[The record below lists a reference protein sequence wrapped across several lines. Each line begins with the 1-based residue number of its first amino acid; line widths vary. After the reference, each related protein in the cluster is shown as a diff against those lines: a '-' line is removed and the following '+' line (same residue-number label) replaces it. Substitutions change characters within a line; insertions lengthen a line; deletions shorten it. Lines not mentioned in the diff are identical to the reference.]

1 MLRRKE
7 EIVSD
12 NDIVILSAVRTA
24 QGRFMGG
31 FAKTPAVDLGAL
43 VMKEALDR
51 AGVRGEQLGE
61 VIFGNVIQ
69 AGLGQ
74 NSARQAEIKAG
85 IPVEVPAI
93 TVNRVCVSSAAAM
106 ALAANAI
113 KAGDGD
119 IFLVGGMENM
129 TRAPWVLQN
138 GRTGY
143 RMGMPTDEMYDTM
156 VWDGLWDAFGNYHM
170 GVTAE
175 TLCEQ
180 FGITREQQDEVAYK
194 SHINAVAAIDG
205 GRFKD
210 EIVPVVIPQRKGDPI
225 VIDADECPRRDASLE
240 SLAKLKAFFKEGG
253 VVTAG
258 NASALSD
265 GASAVVV
272 ASRTKAAGLGLRP
285 IATLLSSATAACAPE
300 IMGLGETKAAQ
311 LALEKAGLTAKDVDL
326 AELNEAFACV
336 AALATRELGLDP
348 DIVNVNGGAVA
359 LGHPL
364 GSTGTRMVV
373 TLIHEL
379 QKRGKTIGLTGACVG
394 GGQGAGSVIKIEG

>member
-1 MLRRKE
+1 
-7 EIVSD
+7 VSD
-12 NDIVILSAVRTA
+12 NDVVILSAVRTA
-24 QGRFMGG
+24 QGRFQGG
-31 FAKTPAVDLGAL
+31 FAKTPAIDLGAL
-43 VMKEALDR
+43 VMKEALER
-51 AGVRGEQLGE
+51 AGVKGEQLDE

-74 NSARQAEIKAG
+74 NTARQAELKAG
-85 IPVEVPAI
+85 IPVDVPAI
-93 TVNRVCVSSAAAM
+93 TVNRVCVSSASALAM
-106 ALAANAI
+106 AAAAI

-119 IFLVGGMENM
+119 TYLVGGMENM
-129 TRAPWVLQN
+129 SRAPWVLQD

-143 RMGMPTDEMYDTM
+143 RMGMPTANMYDTM
-156 VWDGLWDAFGNYHM
+156 VWDGLWDAFNNYHM

-175 TLCEQ
+175 NLSEK

-194 SHINAVAAIDG
+194 SHLNACAAIDG

-225 VIDADECPRRDASLE
+225 VVDTDECPRRDASLE
-240 SLAKLKAFFKEGG
+240 SMAKLKPFFKEGG

-258 NASALSD
+258 SASALSD

-272 ASRTKAAGLGLRP
+272 TSRKHAAELGLKP
-285 IATLLSSATAACAPE
+285 LATLLSYATAACEPE
-300 IMGLGETKAAQ
+300 IMGYGETKAAE
-311 LALEKAGLTAKDVDL
+311 LALKKAGLTSKDVDL
-326 AELNEAFACV
+326 AEFNEAFACV
-336 AALATRELGLDP
+336 AALATRELSLDP

-379 QKRGKTIGLTGACVG
+379 QKRGKAIGLTGACVG
-394 GGQGAGSVIKIEG
+394 GGQGAGSVIKVEA

>member
-1 MLRRKE
+1 
-7 EIVSD
+7 VPD
-12 NDIVILSAVRTA
+12 NDVVILSAVRTA

-31 FAKTPAVDLGAL
+31 FAKTPAIDLGAL

-51 AGVRGEQLGE
+51 AGVGGEQLEE
-61 VIFGNVIQ
+61 VIFGHVIQ

-74 NSARQAEIKAG
+74 NTARQAEIKAG
-85 IPVEVPAI
+85 IPFGVPAI
-93 TVNRVCVSSAAAM
+93 TVNRVCVSSASAM
-106 ALAANAI
+106 AMAAIAI
-113 KAGDGD
+113 KAGEGD

-129 TRAPWVLQN
+129 TRAPWLLQN
-138 GRTGY
+138 GRSGY
-143 RMGMPTDEMYDTM
+143 RMGMPTDAMYDAM
-156 VWDGLWDAFGNYHM
+156 VWDGLWDAINNYHM

-175 TLCEQ
+175 NLSEQ

-194 SHINAVAAIDG
+194 SHLNAMAAIDG

-210 EIVPVVIPQRKGDPI
+210 EIVPVAIPQRRGDPV
-225 VIDADECPRRDASLE
+225 VIDTDECPRRDASLE
-240 SLAKLKAFFKEGG
+240 SMAKLKPFFKEGG

-265 GASAVVV
+265 GASAVVLT
-272 ASRTKAAGLGLRP
+272 SRRKAAELGLRP
-285 IATLLSSATAACAPE
+285 IATLVSYATAAVEPE

-311 LALEKAGLTAKDVDL
+311 LALQKAGLTAKDVDL

-336 AALATRELGLDP
+336 AALATREIGLDP

-364 GSTGTRMVV
+364 GNTGTRMVV

-379 QKRGKTIGLTGACVG
+379 QKRGKEIGITGACVG
-394 GGQGAGSVIKIEG
+394 GGQGAGSVIKVEG

>member
-1 MLRRKE
+1 M
-7 EIVSD
+7 SD

-31 FAKTPAVDLGAL
+31 FAKTPAIDLGAI
-43 VMKEALDR
+43 VMKEALVR
-51 AGVRGEQLGE
+51 AGVAGEQLEE

-74 NSARQAEIKAG
+74 NTARQAEIKAG
-85 IPVEVPAI
+85 IPVDVPAI
-93 TVNRVCVSSAAAM
+93 TVNRVCVSSASAM
-106 ALAANAI
+106 AMAANAI

-119 IFLVGGMENM
+119 IYLVGGMENM
-129 TRAPWVLQN
+129 TRAPWVLQD

-143 RMGMPTDEMYDTM
+143 RMGMPTGNMYDTM
-156 VWDGLWDAFGNYHM
+156 VWDGLWDAFNNYHM
-170 GVTAE
+170 GMTAE
-175 TLCEQ
+175 NLSEK

-194 SHINAVAAIDG
+194 SHVNAVAAIDA

-210 EIVPVVIPQRKGDPI
+210 EIVPVVIPQRKGDPV
-225 VIDADECPRRDASLE
+225 VIDTDECPRRDASLE
-240 SLAKLKAFFKEGG
+240 SMAKLKPFFKEGG

-265 GASAVVV
+265 GASAVVLT
-272 ASRTKAAGLGLRP
+272 SRK
-285 IATLLSSATAACAPE
+285 
-300 IMGLGETKAAQ
+300 
-311 LALEKAGLTAKDVDL
+311 KAGLAAKDVDL
-326 AELNEAFACV
+326 AEFNEAFACV
-336 AALATRELGLDP
+336 AALATRELGLAA

-364 GSTGTRMVV
+364 GNTGTRMVV

-394 GGQGAGSVIKIEG
+394 GGQGAGSVIKVEG

>member
-1 MLRRKE
+1 MPD
-7 EIVSD
+7 S
-12 NDIVILSAVRTA
+12 DIVILSAVRTA

-31 FAKTPAVDLGAL
+31 FAKTPAVDLGAV
-43 VMKEALDR
+43 VMKVALDR
-51 AGVRGEQLGE
+51 AGVKGEQLDE

-74 NSARQAEIKAG
+74 NSARQAELKAG

-106 ALAANAI
+106 AMAANAI

-129 TRAPWVLQN
+129 SRAPWVLQN
-138 GRTGY
+138 GRSGY
-143 RMGMPTDEMYDTM
+143 RMGMPTDTMYDAM

-175 TLCEQ
+175 NLCEQ
-180 FGITREQQDEVAYK
+180 FDITREQQDEVACE
-194 SHINAVAAIDG
+194 SHVNAVAAIDG

-210 EIVPVVIPQRKGDPI
+210 EIVPVVIPQRKGDPV
-225 VIDADECPRRDASLE
+225 VIDTDECPRRDASLA
-240 SLAKLKAFFKEGG
+240 SMAKLKPFFKEGG

-272 ASRTKAAGLGLRP
+272 TSRKKAAELGLKP
-285 IATLLSSATAACAPE
+285 IATLVSYVTAACAPE
-300 IMGLGETKAAQ
+300 IMGLGEAKAAQ
-311 LALEKAGLTAKDVDL
+311 LALEKAGLTVKDVDL

-336 AALATRELGLDP
+336 AALAIREIGLDP

-364 GSTGTRMVV
+364 GNTGTRMVV

-379 QKRGKTIGLTGACVG
+379 QKRGKEIGLTGACVG
-394 GGQGAGSVIKIEG
+394 GGQGAGLVLKVEG